1 MHFAAICLGCLLA
14 GQAPDLVLSAPA
26 SQEKRSPAALDP
38 EIKAASATAEISAP
52 VGPASSKPAGRP
64 TPPDMVANAMTLPT
78 GSTVAGQP
86 WTLLNVLST
95 TADRGQQLEL
105 TRAYW
110 RLVQAVGEYHYC
122 ADHATRLAR
131 LKASEAAI
139 RLRQAEAG
147 AMLRQAELGATE
159 AQYELARLLRLSGG
173 AALPLPADRPH
184 VGAYRTN
191 FQALFGGRTAP
202 EPAMLMD
209 RLLPIRRRAIDEHA
223 AAVEAA
229 GDVLT
234 AAADPQAGGRGDP
247 ADLAACSRDLL
258 AEQRKFLRTVCEY
271 NRNIAEYALA
281 VTGPTTSPQGLVAI
295 LIGSVQQVTAA
306 AAVQPAGASQPMLDP
321 PRQATRSGWQTAQPT
336 PAPPRD
342 AGKKNEP
349 TLAPPRDALQAV
361 GKNEPTLAPPR
372 DSLPAAGKNEP
383 TLAPPRDSSAAAGDR
398 TPQTPPQPQTRT
410 ANKPVI
416 TGSTA
421 PTAPGESA
429 AAIAAASPLYAAL
442 RDAAPGVRTK
452 ELIAVLCWDRSLP
465 KGVGQP
471 ISLLDCLL
479 RDSGTDRQA
488 TINAF
493 WLLRRRAAEYQ
504 VLAQQV
510 ELLEAFEPLALA
522 HRKTPTG
529 AVDMLRLR
537 RAELA
542 ADAALREAHVALI
555 EAQYRLAL
563 RIGATGD
570 AAWPLASTV
579 PHGGKYLM
587 MVEAQPQAVAQS
599 WPVRRLAA
607 TIPHLAASVEQH
619 AASVV
624 ESDTARVDAAEKY
637 RAGGPIDAAVEGVA
651 TQTGLTLALLE
662 TVTDYNGAIAE
673 YVLTVLPPTVTAD
686 RLVPALV
693 LKP

>member
-1 MHFAAICLGCLLA
+1 MQVAVICLGCLLA
-14 GQAPDLVLSAPA
+14 GQAPDLLLSAPVG
-26 SQEKRSPAALDP
+26 QEKRSPAVLDL

-52 VGPASSKPAGRP
+52 VAPASSKPLGRP
-64 TPPDMVANAMTLPT
+64 SPPEMVADAMTLPA
-78 GSTVAGQP
+78 GSKLAGQP

-95 TADRGQQLEL
+95 TADRRQQLEL

-110 RLVQAVGEYHYC
+110 RLVQAVGEYHFC
-122 ADHATRLAR
+122 TDHATRLTR
-131 LKASEAAI
+131 LTASEAAT

-147 AMLRQAELGATE
+147 AMLRQAEIEATE
-159 AQYELARLLRLSGG
+159 AQYELARLLRLPGG

-191 FQALFGGRTAP
+191 FQALFTGRTAP

-209 RLLPIRRRAIDEHA
+209 RLLPIRRRAIDEQA
-223 AAVEAA
+223 AAVQAA
-229 GDVLT
+229 EDVLA
-234 AAADPQAGGRGDP
+234 AAADQQAGGRGEV
-247 ADLAACSRDLL
+247 ADFAACSRDLL
-258 AEQRKFLRTVCEY
+258 GEQRKFLRTVCQY
-271 NRNIAEYALA
+271 NRNIAEYAFA
-281 VTGPTTSPQGLVAI
+281 VTGPTTSPQGLAAM
-295 LIGSVQQVTAA
+295 LIGPVQQATAA
-306 AAVQPAGASQPMLDP
+306 SAVQPAGASQPMLDP
-321 PRQATRSGWQTAQPT
+321 SRQAARNDWQTAQPT

-342 AGKKNEP
+342 TAKRNEP
-349 TLAPPRDALQAV
+349 TLAPPRDSLQAV

-372 DSLPAAGKNEP
+372 DS
-383 TLAPPRDSSAAAGDR
+383 AAA
-398 TPQTPPQPQTRT
+398 PQPPPAPQTRT
-410 ANKPVI
+410 ANKPVM
-416 TGSTA
+416 
-421 PTAPGESA
+421 PTSAASAAPGES
-429 AAIAAASPLYAAL
+429 AAASPLYAAL

-452 ELIAVLCWDRSLP
+452 ELIAALHWDRSLP
-465 KGVGQP
+465 PKAGQP

-493 WLLRRRAAEYQ
+493 WQVRQRAAEYQ

-510 ELLEAFEPLALA
+510 ELLEAFEPLALE
-522 HRKTPTG
+522 HRKAPTG

-537 RAELA
+537 RAQLA

-563 RIGATGD
+563 RIGATGE

-587 MVEAQPQAVAQS
+587 MVEGQPQAVAQS

-607 TIPHLAASVEQH
+607 TIPGLAASVEQH

-624 ESDTARVDAAEKY
+624 ESDAARVDAAEKY
-637 RAGGPIDAAVEGVA
+637 RGGGPIDAAVEGVTA
-651 TQTGLTLALLE
+651 QTRLTLALLE
-662 TVTDYNGAIAE
+662 TVTDYNRAIAE
-673 YVLTVLPPTVTAD
+673 YALTILPPDIAAD
-686 RLVPALV
+686 RLVSALV